1 MRLTER
7 DLRDVYLFE
16 SETVESGYVGTT
28 EQWNHTDTVRGCVR
42 VAENK
47 ITAEIYG
54 ERVQNMLSV
63 LCLPNCGITENTRL
77 SLSDRTSPAYKVVS
91 IKPYYD
97 HTVILAEKLT
107 LETYKQP
114 ETQAVSDNEYSF
126 YPR

>member
-16 SETVESGYVGTT
+16 AETVESGYVGTT
-28 EQWNHTDTVRGCVR
+28 EQWNYAGTVRGCVR
-42 VAENK
+42 VAESK

-63 LCLPNCGITENTRL
+63 LCLPDSGIAEHTRL
-77 SLSDRTSPAYKVVS
+77 SVDSREVPEYKVVS
-91 IKPYYD
+91 IKPYQD

-107 LETYKQP
+107 TETYKQP
-114 ETQAVSDNEYSF
+114 ETQTVSGYDYGF